1 VQHSINQFL
10 SVLGDLD
17 DKLVSSTFNYVSATV
32 EGRQYLLQGRIF
44 FNAFPPRSNPRPF
57 SHGIVRVNQVPF
69 KDLGLNTADFLNQL
83 FKGCVP
89 VEGGLHFLHDP
100 AKGYHINYLPLHPAG
115 GRINRL
121 GVLSIE
127 GLSRSDIISSDVMDW
142 EVRGAETPYD
152 NIQELL
158 REYRLDFTSLNV
170 SLEAVLPQLVEV
182 DHASLVTA
190 GVAKVGVIM
199 SSDLPRERA
208 SIGYRVIVDQSVI
221 SRSRV
226 HAADMSWSVADNH
239 QRGVAE
245 IQVPP
250 AAIVHCVANFGDV
263 AQYSY
268 YVTDPENA
276 PNDRRAAY
284 ESYDS
289 ELSLLREWLFREL
302 TRGTN
307 ARDFEAAVSWLVW
320 MLGFSP
326 VLLGLFPKT
335 QEAAD
340 VLVTSPRGNY
350 AVVECTLGMLRSE
363 NKLATLVRRSNE
375 LKERLKRS
383 GNANANVL
391 PVIVTALPRE
401 SVAAELEQAEQLGVA
416 VVTREVLEVAIEQ
429 TSLPL
434 RPDAIYDDALRAVSE
449 AASKHNR

>member
-1 VQHSINQFL
+1 M
-10 SVLGDLD
+10 
-17 DKLVSSTFNYVSATV
+17 
-32 EGRQYLLQGRIF
+32 
-44 FNAFPPRSNPRPF
+44 
-57 SHGIVRVNQVPF
+57 NQVPF